1 MRIVKIITY
10 IFVFH
15 TSQFLF
21 SQATVHHWMI
31 GAQGKSTELANG
43 YNVYQS
49 VGQQTVT
56 NTGTAK
62 DFVQQGFQQSYWK
75 SIISQ
80 NTSPDVISTDVFP
93 NPFSDFVSIKFSK
106 SPGKLIECKIYDL
119 QGRLV
124 YTEKFENTNNFIK
137 LDLRTLIN
145 TQFLLRITGDNFVHS
160 KMIIKK

>member
-1 MRIVKIITY
+1 MKIIKIIVY
-10 IFVFH
+10 ILIFCQSS
-15 TSQFLF
+15 TLF

-31 GAQGKSTELANG
+31 GAQGANSELSNG
-43 YNVYQS
+43 YSVYQS

-75 SIISQ
+75 SIIAQ
-80 NTSPDVISTDVFP
+80 NTTEVSTNVYP
-93 NPFSDFVSIKFSK
+93 NPFVDYISIKFSR
-106 SPGKLIECKIYDL
+106 SPGKVVECKIYDL

-124 YTEKFENTNNFIK
+124 YSEKVENINNLIK
-137 LDLRTLIN
+137 LDLRKLIN
-145 TQFLLRITGDNFVHS
+145 TQFLLRIIGDNFVHS